1 MKHDMV
7 RYIDTRKNAIQ
18 RIIQEKKIA
27 ILRIR
32 ACISAEIPSKQNA
45 TKLQVLTHQSRR
57 YGSTKFSNAS

>member
-1 MKHDMV
+1 L
-7 RYIDTRKNAIQ
+7 TP
-18 RIIQEKKIA
+18 EKTQYKELYKKRKIA